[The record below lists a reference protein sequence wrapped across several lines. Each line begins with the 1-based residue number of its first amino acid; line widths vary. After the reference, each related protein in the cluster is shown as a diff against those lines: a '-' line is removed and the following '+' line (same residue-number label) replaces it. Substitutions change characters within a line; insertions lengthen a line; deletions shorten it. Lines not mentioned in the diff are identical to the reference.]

1 MAGNTSTETMA
12 ADIPSTRITFALR
25 WMGSQVLIC
34 ESLVAESALEL
45 QNEAALLIGEPQQN
59 AVRVMCSIPPNWVC
73 LTPIDFRS
81 DFKSAYLR
89 GRDAWIQLQT
99 MLPPGRIVPVYVSKH
114 APAEVLANQI
124 INGIRFNYF
133 AASSD
138 KMRSNFYVGR
148 AALFDT
154 YWSFADVWNRLHPSL
169 RSNKKFARSV
179 FTCLDGCNNFIT
191 ACEWHNDRE
200 MVLFVV
206 KCKYFSV
213 SMADRLYSKLPICV
227 QHDKEV
233 LLAFVAKNGLVL
245 RHAPERLKQ
254 DEACVMAAVRQTG
267 HALEYAPEQFKQS
280 KDVVLAAV
288 ATSGLALRNAAYL
301 LKGDKQVVLAAVQKC
316 GHALKYA
323 APELQQDQDVIANCC
338 Y

>member
-1 MAGNTSTETMA
+1 MA
-12 ADIPSTRITFALR
+12 ADALWTKITRITFALR

-45 QNEAALLIGEPQQN
+45 QNEAALLIGELWPK

-81 DFKSAYLR
+81 DFKSAYSR

-114 APAEVLANQI
+114 APAEVLADQI
-124 INGIRFNYF
+124 INHNGIRFYDF
-133 AASSD
+133 EVLSD

-148 AALFDT
+148 AALLDT
-154 YWSFADVWNRLHPSL
+154 YWSFADVWNSLHASL

-179 FTCLDGCNNFIT
+179 FTCLDGCNNFIY
-191 ACEWHNDRE
+191 ACKWHNDRD

-206 KCKYFSV
+206 RCKHFSF
-213 SMADRLYSKLPICV
+213 SMADRLYSKLPIGV

-233 LLAFVAKNGLVL
+233 LLAFIAKNGLVL
-245 RHAPERLKQ
+245 RHAPEILKQ
-254 DEACVMAAVRQTG
+254 DEACVMAAVQQNGR
-267 HALEYAPEQFKQS
+267 ALKYAPEQFKQS

-288 ATSGLALRNAAYL
+288 TTSGLALKNAADL
-301 LKGDKQVVLAAVQKC
+301 LKGDKQVVMAAVRSC
-316 GHALKYA
+316 GLALKYA
-323 APELQQDQDVIANCC
+323 APELQHDQDVIANCC